1 LSLSEFNIFDNE
13 NESNKK
19 YITVIII
26 IIFALYILHYFAPN
40 IGFLSPLDK
49 RWHNSGSGVYIDTDD
64 EDYPL
69 QFKEDRYRFVS
80 IEEGYRGK
88 VINWQWIYE
97 VKNISDRPLR
107 INVKYILEDDADF
120 ELASSNSSK
129 IIDSGEVGVLRG
141 SSTININDFRRVD
154 GRGWRIGYNETNY

>member
-1 LSLSEFNIFDNE
+1 MSLSEFNFLDKD

-19 YITVIII
+19 YITLVIII
-26 IIFALYILHYFAPN
+26 ILALYITHYFAPN

-80 IEEGYRGK
+80 IEEGYRGE

-97 VKNISDRPLR
+97 VQNISDRPLR
-107 INVKYILEDDADF
+107 VNVKYILEDDADF
-120 ELASSNSSK
+120 ELASSNNSK
-129 IIDSGEVGVLRG
+129 TIDSGEIGVLRG
-141 SSTININDFRRVD
+141 SSTIDISDLRRVN
-154 GRGWRIGYNETNY
+154 GRSWGIGHSETNN